1 MAKEQLPIYK
11 IEDYKT
17 RKRSSRF
24 FYLSGLAEH
33 LQEHKFIQRPHK
45 HDFYIVMLV
54 TQGTGSHTIDFRDYP
69 VQAGI
74 VFFLTPGQVHSWQLS
89 DDADGFILFFTQE
102 YYLEQKKLYQYPYF
116 ATLSDNTPLPV
127 PEAEQEQLL
136 HVIYHMQQEYQQQ
149 LVMKDDVLRDYLDI
163 LLVKLLRVH
172 NAQGHTT
179 APSPAALPELLQ
191 LQRLIDLHYKE
202 HQPVSFYADKLNT
215 SSKHLNEVCKKSLGK
230 TTTQLIQERLV
241 LEAKR
246 LLTHSALS
254 IKQVA
259 AETGFFEISY
269 FFRFFKK
276 HTGQTP
282 EQFRQEQSMSS
293 N

>member
-11 IEDYKT
+11 IEDFNS
-17 RKRSSRF
+17 RKKNAKF
-24 FYLSGLAEH
+24 FYLCRLAEH

-54 TQGTGSHTIDFRDYP
+54 TRGTGIHTIDFRDYA

-102 YYLEQKKLYQYPYF
+102 YYLERKKLYQYPYF

-127 PEAEQEQLL
+127 SEAEQEQLL
-136 HVIYHMQQEYQQQ
+136 QIQNHMQQEYQHQ

-163 LLVKLLRVH
+163 LLVKLLRTY
-172 NAQGHTT
+172 NAQGYST
-179 APSPAALPELLQ
+179 ASSPAALPELLQ

-202 HQPVSFYADKLNT
+202 HQPVSFYAEILHT
-215 SSKHLNEVCKKSLGK
+215 SAKHLNEVCKKSLGK

-246 LLTHSALS
+246 LLIHSALS

-259 AETGFFEISY
+259 AEIGFFEVSY

-282 EQFRQEQSMSS
+282 EQFRQEQSIG
-293 N
+293 